1 MKEKKSESFSL
12 FRKGSTRYSFT
23 SQKKKSEEQKQVQIQ
38 RLSWSCSPHSKVTV
52 PEDRQSKPC
61 EEISSRLSRSS
72 ENLKK
77 QNKSFNSLCK
87 SRSSSFF
94 KSSSSS
100 AIRNIFTIGSSSS
113 ASTSSSN
120 SSVTSSPKIRQSWS
134 SDVTNILEKAETEVN
149 DHTWEPPLR
158 EHGDLSPKINKP
170 FNNYTKC
177 GFPVSS
183 LMEEESEC
191 EVMSTPKIICAHKKT
206 PDINRKQ
213 IWKELQYIKQL
224 GMLPEEIEPNISD
237 NNSSTKELNPNA
249 YEAFNLNS
257 FKGYKTLP
265 ETQLSSKETSR
276 NKETIVNELLVSS
289 GQDEQ
294 DNEASSHQETVFPKR
309 YQTDNQSCG
318 SSSYSLSS
326 GNSSS
331 TVLDENQLPA
341 LSDTNISVVTSP
353 SPHYDSGVDSVGKET
368 FESQANSDPDVVNS
382 YNNSS
387 LSSILIGSEDD
398 EDSETM
404 TDSDCEVR
412 SCNFETRLEDDLEKL
427 TERKNLLDSH
437 RDSVISAYLSDEEET
452 VVQLRR
458 KSRPNLYIDVEKAR
472 SQNLLTRLRLST
484 KSNPTH
490 IEWINGLN
498 NKSDARQL
506 AEVMSPEV
514 VENSEGVF
522 HLQEPEGGKELTQQQ
537 REKNMTKALNW
548 IRDEL
553 TKMKEQ
559 DQTIARQLVQLQLE
573 MQRLRLHKSC
583 IQHEA
588 LLEEVTHN
596 SSIFGY
602 LVLIMII
609 TDILFRLRL
618 FWKSG
623 ADHD

>member
-38 RLSWSCSPHSKVTV
+38 RLSWTYSPHSKVTV
-52 PEDRQSKPC
+52 SEDPEDRQSKPC

-134 SDVTNILEKAETEVN
+134 SDVTNILEKTETEEN
-149 DHTWEPPLR
+149 DHNWEPPLR

-206 PDINRKQ
+206 PDISRKQ

-237 NNSSTKELNPNA
+237 NNSSAKELNPN
-249 YEAFNLNS
+249 EAFNLNS

-265 ETQLSSKETSR
+265 DTQLSSKEASR
-276 NKETIVNELLVSS
+276 NKKKIVNELLVSS

-294 DNEASSHQETVFPKR
+294 DNNASSHQEPVFPER

-318 SSSYSLSS
+318 SSSCSLSS

-341 LSDTNISVVTSP
+341 FSDTNISVLTSP

-427 TERKNLLDSH
+427 NERKNLLDSH
-437 RDSVISAYLSDEEET
+437 RDSVISAYLSDEEEA

-472 SQNLLTRLRLST
+472 SQNILTVS
-484 KSNPTH
+484 
-490 IEWINGLN
+490 LN
-498 NKSDARQL
+498 
-506 AEVMSPEV
+506 
-514 VENSEGVF
+514 
-522 HLQEPEGGKELTQQQ
+522 
-537 REKNMTKALNW
+537 
-548 IRDEL
+548 
-553 TKMKEQ
+553 
-559 DQTIARQLVQLQLE
+559 LQL
-573 MQRLRLHKSC
+573 
-583 IQHEA
+583 
-588 LLEEVTHN
+588 
-596 SSIFGY
+596 
-602 LVLIMII
+602 
-609 TDILFRLRL
+609 
-618 FWKSG
+618 
-623 ADHD
+623 